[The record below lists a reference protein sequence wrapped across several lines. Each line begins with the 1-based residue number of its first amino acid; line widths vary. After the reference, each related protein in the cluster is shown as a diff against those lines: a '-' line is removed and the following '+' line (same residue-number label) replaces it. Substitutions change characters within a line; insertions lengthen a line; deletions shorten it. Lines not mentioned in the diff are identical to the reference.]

1 MLFKAVKINS
11 LEYRHNFVYTL
22 FFLGDYMK
30 GTKNPINFFKT
41 WKYRLNNKMK
51 DFPYYGIR
59 AYMGEFG
66 SGKTLS
72 SVNFCF
78 DVLLQYPNAV
88 FITNTSIKGVKN
100 ESYFFTGADE
110 LTKILQDVLTEKN
123 KNGYVIFIDEMHVVL
138 SELFATSNPVF
149 LAYLSQLRK
158 LGVVIIGTCQLYNK
172 CPKVIRDYLRLSG
185 QIIFCHKIFK
195 GITLNRYVDMDT
207 AIETS
212 SLKLDYKL
220 KHIDW
225 FFHTVELYEC
235 YDTHAVIGQIKSLI
249 KNSKG
254 DVNVGLSAYN

>member
-1 MLFKAVKINS
+1 
-11 LEYRHNFVYTL
+11 
-22 FFLGDYMK
+22 MK
-30 GTKNPINFFKT
+30 GTHNPINFFKT
-41 WKYRLNNKMK
+41 WKYRNKNKMK

-78 DVLLQYPNAV
+78 DVLSKYPKSI
-88 FITNTSIKGVKN
+88 FISNTFIKGVKN
-100 ESYFFTGADE
+100 DTHIFTGADQ
-110 LTKILQDVLTEKN
+110 LVKVLQEVLTEKN

-158 LGVVIIGTCQLYNK
+158 LGVVIVGTCQLYNK

-185 QIIFCHKIFK
+185 QIIFCHKILR
-195 GITLNRYVDMDT
+195 GITLNRYVDMET
-207 AIETS
+207 CVETS

-220 KHIDW
+220 KNIDW

-254 DVNVGLSAYN
+254 VDGLGLSTNT